1 MLSFLFFFKIFECQH
16 GLSGVVPTN
25 SSAETFVKGDSIRF
39 IEFLSVCTR
48 AEKGTTLQGKYLTS
62 RGAN

>member
-1 MLSFLFFFKIFECQH
+1 MSTWAKR
-16 GLSGVVPTN
+16 SGTYKLN

-39 IEFLSVCTR
+39 IEFLSVRTR